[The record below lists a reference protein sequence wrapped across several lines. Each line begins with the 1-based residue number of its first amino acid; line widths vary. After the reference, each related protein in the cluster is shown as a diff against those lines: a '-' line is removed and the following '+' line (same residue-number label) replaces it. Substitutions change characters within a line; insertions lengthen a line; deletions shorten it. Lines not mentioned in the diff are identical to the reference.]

1 MSFRRSATPLGTLVT
16 AIAGFIVIW
25 SSATARPSAAA
36 GAPQVS
42 GDLLDVARRNGS
54 VRVIVELKLPS
65 TPIAEGVFQNTGAVL
80 RQRQRIAAAA
90 AELLS
95 RLPTASHRVVHQ
107 YQTAPYL
114 ALEVNSEALGA
125 LDSLNSNV
133 ARVIPDTIIRPSLA
147 DSVPLIQGD
156 QAWAAGYDGTG
167 TVIAVLDTG
176 VDSTHPFLAGKV
188 VAEACY
194 SSTVPATSQT
204 FCPNGL
210 DQQIGSGAATPCPL
224 DTCEHGTH
232 VAGIA
237 AGNGASAGQ
246 PFSGVAKGAQ
256 LIAIQVFA
264 RITDPTSC
272 GGVAPCVGAFT
283 SDVVAALEH
292 VYALASQYNVASVN
306 MSLGGDLFAAP
317 CDSEPYKPIIDN
329 LRSVGIA
336 TVAASGNG
344 FTGSAIASPAC
355 ISSAVSVG
363 STTKSDDVS
372 WFSNIAS
379 FLSLLAPGD
388 GITSSVP
395 GGTYATMSGTSM
407 ATPHVAGA
415 WAVARQAVPNASVT
429 AVLNAFQ
436 QTGKPISDTRLF
448 FGGGEVIPRI
458 NLFQALA
465 SMVPIN
471 NPAPTIAALSPTSG
485 KAGPEPL
492 ALTITGSGFDAFS
505 VARWNGVPKPTT
517 VVNTTTLK
525 LTVPAADLMTSGT
538 VLVSVANP
546 APGGGTSA
554 SLPFI
559 IEPPATLTPSAT
571 SVAPGAQVTVT
582 LANGFGGA
590 SDWFALATTGAPDT
604 SYLQWTYVG
613 AGLTSSSWTVAMP
626 TTPGTYEFRLFLNN
640 GSGRAATSAPVTVD
654 ASLTGAPVAASLSPG
669 SALAGGPAFT
679 LTVNGNSFAPT
690 SVVKWNGSNRSTTFV
705 SSTQLQAAI
714 SAGDI
719 AGAGTAL
726 VTVVTPPPG
735 GGTSVALPFTI
746 SGPPVLTVSATNV
759 AGGANVT
766 ATLTNGAGGGGDW
779 LALAP
784 TNAPNTSYLQYLY
797 VGGGVTTRTW
807 TVAMPTTGGTY
818 EFRLFL
824 NNGYTR
830 AATSPTITVVSDNPV
845 PSIGS
850 LSPSTAAV
858 GSAAFTLSVNGSG
871 FVNTSTIR
879 WNGAVRPTT
888 FVNSTLLQTAIPA
901 SDLTTVGTAQITV
914 FSPTPGGGTSAALPF
929 TIASGLPG
937 LTVSA
942 TNVSGGANVTV
953 TLVNGAGGASDWLAL
968 AATTAPNTSYLQ
980 YTYVGAGVTTRTWTV
995 AMPQTG
1001 GSYEFRLFLNNGY
1014 TRAATSPA
1022 VTVAPGPNAVPVL
1035 SSLTPSSVLAGTSS
1049 LTLSVNGTGFVSSS
1063 VVRWNGANRPTT
1075 FVSATQLQAAISAA
1089 DLAAVGS
1096 AQVSVFS
1103 PSPGGGTSNPLTF
1116 SVTVAPVLTVN
1127 TTTVVPGGQVTV
1139 TLTGGFGGGAD
1150 WLAFAPTGVPN
1161 TSYLQYI
1168 YVGAGVTTRSWTVTA
1183 PSTVGPYEF
1192 RLFLNNGYTRAA
1204 TSPTVAVVA
1213 P

>member
-1 MSFRRSATPLGTLVT
+1 MSFRRSAAPLGTLVT

-25 SSATARPSAAA
+25 SSVTAGPSAAA

-42 GDLLDVARRNGS
+42 GDLHDLARRRGS

-65 TPIAEGVFQNTGAVL
+65 TPIAEGVFRNPAAVL
-80 RQRQRIAAAA
+80 GQRQNIAAAA

-95 RLPTASHRVVHQ
+95 RLPTASHRVLHE

-167 TVIAVLDTG
+167 TAIAVLDTG

-194 SSTVPATSQT
+194 SSTVAGTSET

-210 DQQIGSGAATPCPL
+210 DIQIGPGAAAPCPL
-224 DTCEHGTH
+224 SDCFHGTH

-237 AGNGASAGQ
+237 AGNGAAAGQ
-246 PFSGVAKGAQ
+246 PFSGVAKGAH
-256 LIAIQVFA
+256 LIAIQVFS
-264 RITDPTSC
+264 RITDPASC
-272 GGVAPCVGAFT
+272 GGVAPCVGGFT
-283 SDVVAALEH
+283 SDVIAGLER
-292 VYALASQYNVASVN
+292 VYALAQQYNVASVN
-306 MSLGGDLFAAP
+306 LSLGSDLFAAP
-317 CDSEPYKPIIDN
+317 CDNEPYKPIIDN

-344 FTGSAIASPAC
+344 YTGSAIMSPAC

-363 STTKSDDVS
+363 STTKNDDVS
-372 WFSNIAS
+372 WFSNIAP

-388 GITSSVP
+388 GIESSIL
-395 GGTYATMSGTSM
+395 GGTYAAESGTSM

-415 WAVARQAVPNASVT
+415 WAVAKQALPTASVT
-429 AVLNAFQ
+429 TLLDAFQ

-448 FGGGEVIPRI
+448 FGLGTVVPRI
-458 NLFQALA
+458 NLFEALA
-465 SMVPIN
+465 SLVSIP
-471 NPAPTIAALSPTSG
+471 NPEPSITALAPTHA
-485 KAGPEPL
+485 KAGGTPL
-492 ALTITGSGFDAFS
+492 SLIITGSGFNAFS
-505 VARWNGVPKPTT
+505 VAQWNGVPKPTT
-517 VVNTTTLK
+517 VINTTTLSATIP
-525 LTVPAADLMTSGT
+525 LADLMQAGAAQ
-538 VLVSVANP
+538 VAVFTA
-546 APGGGTSA
+546 APGGGTSS
-554 SLPFI
+554 SLTFTV
-559 IEPPATLTPSAT
+559 EPPATLTPSVT
-571 SVAPGAQVTVT
+571 SVAPGAQLTVT

-590 SDWFALATTGAPDT
+590 SDWLALASAGAADA

-613 AGLTSSSWTVAMP
+613 GGLTSKTWTLTMP
-626 TTPGTYEFRLFLNN
+626 TTAGTYEFRLFLNN
-640 GSGRAATSAPVTVD
+640 GFTRAATSPPVTVD
-654 ASLTGAPVAASLSPG
+654 TSLTPAPVATSLSPN
-669 SALAGGPAFT
+669 SALAGGTAFT

-714 SAGDI
+714 GAADI
-719 AGAGTAL
+719 AGSGTAQ

-759 AGGANVT
+759 AAGADVT
-766 ATLTNGAGGGGDW
+766 ATLTNGPGGAGDW

-784 TNAPNTSYLQYLY
+784 TNAPNTSYLQYVY

-824 NNGYTR
+824 NNGYTP
-830 AATSPTITVVSDNPV
+830 AATSPTITVVSNNPV

-888 FVNSTLLQTAIPA
+888 FVNSTLLQAAIPA
-901 SDLTTVGTAQITV
+901 SDLTTVGTAQIAV

-942 TNVSGGANVTV
+942 TNVGGGANVTV

-1127 TTTVVPGGQVTV
+1127 TTTVMPGGQVTV

-1150 WLAFAPTGVPN
+1150 WLAFAPTSVPN